1 MMNTLTRKALILA
14 CSAALFSG
22 VSAAQESGT
31 NSNSSAELEE
41 ILVVGSRAPGRSA
54 EDSPVPV
61 DVLTAD
67 DLVQL
72 GTIGGEIGS
81 LLQTNIPSF
90 NMPRQS
96 NSDQA
101 DIVRAAQLRGLNPD
115 QVLVL
120 VNGKRRHAN
129 SVISVESKLGK
140 GSAPVDFNNIPTSAI
155 ERIEVLRDGASA
167 QYGSDAIAGVINIV
181 LKKGSDGGRIT
192 VSYGAHITSVDPI
205 GTDITDGQ
213 TGVISFNKGFSL
225 GDGYLN
231 ISGEYRN
238 RSGTNRAGFDQLP
251 TIGFAEFIVPIP
263 PSGTPEG
270 APNDAVAGQRNYR
283 LGDSDS
289 EDINLS
295 FTAGVDL
302 ASGFEFYSFGTYSS
316 RDAEGANFFRYPV
329 SDNNVAA
336 IHPNGFLPIGVYDVT
351 DFSLAVGLKGD
362 LSGWNVDSSL
372 VFGQN
377 TFDDNLKISVNSSL
391 GGASPTSFD
400 RAEYEYS
407 QTVINLDASK
417 GFEFG
422 SVPVNVATGLELRR
436 EDYQSTAGDQAS
448 YIAGPVTSGE
458 GGGAARIGSQS
469 GAGLQPDETVNVDRN
484 SFAVF
489 IDAEF
494 EITESFL
501 LSTAV
506 RFEDFDD
513 FGNTTNGKLAAR
525 WEVADGF
532 ALRGAVSTG
541 FRAPSL
547 AQAFFSGSST
557 SFGPGGALISTV
569 NLPTSD
575 PLAQAN
581 GAVDLES
588 EESVSRSIGF
598 IWGNDAFSLTFDY
611 YQVDIDDRIVLGG
624 TIPVAGVAGIE
635 GIRFFSNAINT
646 ETEGFD
652 LVATYALD
660 QWDFSAAYND
670 SDTKIVR
677 SPVGFSIEE
686 VNTLETAAPENKV
699 ILSSTWSNDRI
710 SVLVRGIRYGETKRV
725 FDFGGGFEPTQ
736 IYGGEWSVDTDIQY
750 SISDRWTIAVGA
762 TNLLDEYPDESIFD
776 ISYFGNLPYDGGI
789 SPLGVNGRFVYLRAS
804 FDF

>member
-1 MMNTLTRKALILA
+1 MNTMTRSALISGIGAGLFCGVVA
-14 CSAALFSG
+14 AQERDNDSENSAAL
-22 VSAAQESGT
+22 
-31 NSNSSAELEE
+31 EE
-41 ILVVGSRAPGRSA
+41 ISVVGSRVAGRSA

-72 GTIGGEIGS
+72 GTIGGEVGS

-96 NSDQA
+96 NSDQS
-101 DIVRAAQLRGLNPD
+101 DIVRVAQLRGLNPD
-115 QVLVL
+115 HVLVL

-140 GSAPVDFNNIPTSAI
+140 GSAAVDFNNIPTSAI
-155 ERIEVLRDGASA
+155 ERIEVLRDGAAA

-181 LKKGSDGGRIT
+181 LKKGSDGGRIA
-192 VSYGAHITSVDPI
+192 VSYGAHMTSVDPI
-205 GTDITDGQ
+205 NRDITDGH
-213 TGVISFNKGFSL
+213 TGVLSFNKGFSA
-225 GDGYLN
+225 GNGYLN
-231 ISGEYRN
+231 ISGEYRDRSATN
-238 RSGTNRAGFDQLP
+238 RSGFDQLP

-283 LGDSDS
+283 MGDSDS
-289 EDINLS
+289 EDLNLS
-295 FTAGVDL
+295 FSAGVDL
-302 ASGFEFYSFGTYSS
+302 ESGFEFYSFGTYSD

-336 IHPNGFLPIGVYDVT
+336 IHPDGFLPIGVADVT
-351 DFSLAVGLKGD
+351 DYSLAVGLQGE
-362 LSGWNVDSSL
+362 LSDWNVDSSL

-377 TFDDNLKISVNSSL
+377 TFDDNLKNSVNSSL
-391 GGASPTSFD
+391 GATSPTSFD
-400 RAEYEYS
+400 RSEYEYS
-407 QTVINLDASK
+407 QMTINLDASR
-417 GFEFG
+417 GFVVG
-422 SVPVNVATGLELRR
+422 DVPVNVATGLEFRR
-436 EDYQSTAGDQAS
+436 EDYQSSAGDQES
-448 YIAGPVTSGE
+448 YVAGPVTDGE
-458 GGGAARIGSQS
+458 GGGTARVGSQ
-469 GAGLQPDETVNVDRN
+469 GGPGLQPDETVNEDRN

-489 IDAEF
+489 IDTEF

-501 LSTAV
+501 LSAAL

-525 WEVADGF
+525 WQVADGF

-557 SFGPGGALISTV
+557 SFGPGGGLISTV

-581 GAVDLES
+581 GAVDLEP
-588 EESVSRSIGF
+588 EESESRSIGF
-598 IWGNDAFSLTFDY
+598 VWGNDSFSLTFDY
-611 YQVDIDDRIVLGG
+611 YQVDIDDRVVLGG
-624 TIPVAGVAGIE
+624 TIPVTGVPGIE

-652 LVATYALD
+652 LVATFS
-660 QWDFSAAYND
+660 QGPWDLSAAYND
-670 SDTKIVR
+670 SDTEIVR
-677 SPVGFSIEE
+677 APAGFSIEE
-686 VNTLETAAPENKV
+686 VNTLETAAPENKI
-699 ILSSTWSNDRI
+699 ILATNWTNDRL
-710 SVLVRGIRYGETKRV
+710 SVMFRGVRFGDTKRV

-736 IYGGEWSVDTDIQY
+736 VYGGEWSVDTDIQY
-750 SISDRWTIAVGA
+750 NITDRWAVAVGA

-776 ISYFGNLPYDGGI
+776 ISYFGNLPYDAGV
-789 SPLGVNGRFVYLRAS
+789 SPLGVNGRFVYVRAS
-804 FDF
+804 LDL